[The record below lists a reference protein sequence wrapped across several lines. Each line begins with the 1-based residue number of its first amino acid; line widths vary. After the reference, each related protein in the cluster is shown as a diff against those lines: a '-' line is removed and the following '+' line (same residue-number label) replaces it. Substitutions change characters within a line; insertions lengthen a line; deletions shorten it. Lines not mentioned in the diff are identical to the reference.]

1 MIGMWSGGRRLRGR
15 ERGQSRMRRSI
26 ELRDELGGRLLSMLY
41 MESNL
46 DLPIQYTQGAV
57 VAKSP
62 MQHSHE

>member
-1 MIGMWSGGRRLRGR
+1 
-15 ERGQSRMRRSI
+15 MRRSI

-41 MESNL
+41 MESNP